1 MNKKF
6 KFIKSLVELAN
17 YEKLAKVYKDD
28 NFLCSYSTH
37 TAQQVAFST
46 SPTNMCLYTHV
57 RVCDVYM
64 YVRVCDVAQFDIKA
78 GYANID
84 LASP

>member
-17 YEKLAKVYKDD
+17 YEKLAEVYKDD

-37 TAQQVAFST
+37 ITQQVGFST
-46 SPTNMCLYTHV
+46 SPTKLTCV
-57 RVCDVYM
+57 RL
-64 YVRVCDVAQFDIKA
+64 YVRVYDVAQFDIKA